1 MPEYDAFGREVG
13 EDTLGQWRQGSG
25 AAPPEREPERPAPE
39 PRARPRPRPRPSPAA
54 TRSAARPRRRRALR
68 PRAPPRVRRR
78 GRRHG
83 GKLVLLLIV
92 GYLGFQLIGG
102 LADRVRDVADTITVP
117 NLEPPT
123 PAEEPTGLGPRSL
136 LRAAVFERAM
146 ADLRRRDI
154 GRLQHLR
161 VAPGRINATLITPRG
176 TLVNAQITATEG
188 YRQLSESSPGFP
200 ATNTIR
206 FGGLDPRAPQRL
218 TRAAA
223 ERLRRPVSAIDY
235 LVPSSDDGKVTWGAY
250 FKGGAIFLADAR
262 GRITRRVS

>member
-1 MPEYDAFGREVG
+1 MGFVPEYDAFGREVG
-13 EDTLGQWRQGSG
+13 EDTLGQWRQGAG

-39 PRARPRPRPRPSPAA
+39 PRATPAPAA
-54 TRSAARPRRRRALR
+54 VTGGDPLGGAAAPA
-68 PRAPPRVRRR
+68 PRAPAPRVRRR

-83 GKLVLLLIV
+83 GKLVLLLVV

-102 LADRVRDVADTITVP
+102 LADKVRDVADTIKVP

-250 FKGGAIFLADAR
+250 FKGGAIFLADAK